1 LVVQRGYRS
10 RSQRLNEGA
19 LMSIAPTPAAR
30 TRAVRFDRYGGR
42 EVLTVRDVPM
52 PRPGGGEVLVE
63 VRAAGINPGEVIIRS
78 GALHERLPATFPSGE
93 GSDLAGMVLETGPGV
108 EEFGPG
114 DAVLGFSWTR
124 SSHAAH
130 TVVPVTQLIAKPDP
144 LPWEVA
150 GALYVA
156 GLSAYA
162 AVRAVDPGPGDVV
175 AVSGATGGVGTL
187 VVQLLVRR
195 GVTVLGI
202 ASRSSAGWLTAHGA
216 LAVEYGDGLAERLR
230 AATPDGLDAFIDLF
244 GPEYVRLAADL
255 GVRPDRIETIV
266 VSPAAVEL
274 GVRMEGAGAV
284 AAPEVPEVLRELADL
299 LASGA
304 VELPIAATYP
314 LDRVADAFEELERRH
329 TLGKIVLLP

>member
-1 LVVQRGYRS
+1 MPT
-10 RSQRLNEGA
+10 A
-19 LMSIAPTPAAR
+19 ATPAAR

-42 EVLTVRDVPM
+42 EVLSVRDVPM
-52 PRPGGGEVLVE
+52 PRPGDGEVLVE

-93 GSDLAGMVLETGPGV
+93 GSDLAGVVLETGPDV
-108 EEFGPG
+108 EEFGVG

-130 TVVPVTQLIAKPDP
+130 TVVPAAQLVPKPDA
-144 LPWEVA
+144 LSWEVA
-150 GALYVA
+150 GSLYVA
-156 GLSAYA
+156 GASAYA
-162 AVRAVDPGPGDVV
+162 AVRAVDPGPGEVV

-195 GVTVLGI
+195 GVRVLGI
-202 ASRSSAGWLTAHGA
+202 ASDARAGWLTAHGA
-216 LAVEYGDGLAERLR
+216 TPVAYGEGLGERLR
-230 AATPDGLDAFIDLF
+230 AAAPDGIDAFVDLF
-244 GPEYVRLAADL
+244 GPEYVRLAVDL
-255 GVRPDRIETIV
+255 GVRPDRVDTIV

-284 AAPEVPEVLRELADL
+284 SGPEALRELTGL

-304 VELPIAATYP
+304 IEVPIAATYP

-329 TLGKIVLLP
+329 TLGKIVLRP

>member
-1 LVVQRGYRS
+1 
-10 RSQRLNEGA
+10 
-19 LMSIAPTPAAR
+19 MSTAPTPAVQ

-42 EVLTVRDVPM
+42 EVLSVRDVPM
-52 PRPGGGEVLVE
+52 PRPGDGEVLVE
-63 VRAAGINPGEVIIRS
+63 VRAAGTNPGEVIIRS

-93 GSDLAGMVLETGPGV
+93 GSDLAGIVLETGPGG
-108 EEFGPG
+108 EKSGTG

-124 SSHAAH
+124 SSHATH
-130 TVVPVTQLIAKPDP
+130 TVVPVTQLIRKPDA

-156 GLSAYA
+156 GASAYA
-162 AVRAVDPGPGDVV
+162 AVRAVDPGPRDVV

-202 ASRSSAGWLTAHGA
+202 ASRSSAGWLTTHGA
-216 LAVEYGDGLAERLR
+216 IPVEYGDGIGERLR
-230 AATPDGLDAFIDLF
+230 AAAPNAIDAFIDLF

-274 GVRMEGAGAV
+274 GVRMDGAGAV
-284 AAPEVPEVLRELADL
+284 SAPEVLRELADL

-304 VELPIAATYP
+304 LELPIAATYP
-314 LDRVADAFEELERRH
+314 LDSVADAFEELERRH